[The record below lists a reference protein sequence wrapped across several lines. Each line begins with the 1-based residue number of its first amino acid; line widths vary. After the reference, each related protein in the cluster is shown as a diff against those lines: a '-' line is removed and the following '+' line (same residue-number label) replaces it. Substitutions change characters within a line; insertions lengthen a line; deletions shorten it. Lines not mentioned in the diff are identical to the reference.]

1 MNGTTPDS
9 LFPASLISPAV
20 AAALPEGYTIRPLQR
35 DDYAAGFLD
44 VLRVLT
50 TVGEISQA
58 DFEARFDDMK
68 QTPGR
73 GPVGSHVLVI
83 LDGEGKVV
91 GTGALLVER
100 KLYVLCAL
108 ALCLDYGERSLE
120 CIAEEGPHANHRNPQ
135 RPQPRPRRSH
145 RGHRRRKR
153 STGKEARSAHH
164 PGIGLPVRARRL
176 LQGHSGLFR
185 GKRGLLRQVRI
196 QKSWAGNGTLL

>member
-1 MNGTTPDS
+1 MNGTTHSSTDS

-35 DDYAAGFLD
+35 GDYAAGFLD

-68 QTPGR
+68 QTGS

-100 KLYVLCAL
+100 KLYVLAPWP
-108 ALCLDYGERSLE
+108 S
-120 CIAEEGPHANHRNPQ
+120 Q
-135 RPQPRPRRSH
+135 
-145 RGHRRRKR
+145 
-153 STGKEARSAHH
+153 
-164 PGIGLPVRARRL
+164 
-176 LQGHSGLFR
+176 HS
-185 GKRGLLRQVRI
+185 V
-196 QKSWAGNGTLL
+196 

>member
-1 MNGTTPDS
+1 MLLRVAVLCLPSRLHAVLSRGLLLLGRCWRCVRLRNIRRHHGLKLLGLRLGRFTCLCAGLLFWRATLPSRRRLS

-35 DDYAAGFLD
+35 GDYAAGFLD

-68 QTPGR
+68 QTSR

-100 KLYVLCAL
+100 KLYV
-108 ALCLDYGERSLE
+108 SL
-120 CIAEEGPHANHRNPQ
+120 PP
-135 RPQPRPRRSH
+135 
-145 RGHRRRKR
+145 
-153 STGKEARSAHH
+153 
-164 PGIGLPVRARRL
+164 
-176 LQGHSGLFR
+176 
-185 GKRGLLRQVRI
+185 
-196 QKSWAGNGTLL
+196 